1 MKIVE
6 IGVNGMFYAMSGQ
19 NFIAKS
25 LFLPYNIGRI
35 ISKCI
40 LRRFRRPAAE
50 LKRGGQHM
58 LQQGGFLYML
68 IIGSH
73 VGMSG
78 KDMLKGSVKEAL
90 SYGANTFMVYTGA
103 PQNTRRKEIDQL
115 NIPAARELMKEHD
128 MNNFIVHAPYI
139 INLANTVK
147 PETFELATEFLA
159 KEITRTAAMGTGTA
173 SGLSCR
179 CR

>member
-78 KDMLKGSVKEAL
+78 KDMLKGSVKEAAL
-90 SYGANTFMVYTGA
+90 YV
-103 PQNTRRKEIDQL
+103 I
-115 NIPAARELMKEHD
+115 
-128 MNNFIVHAPYI
+128 NNG
-139 INLANTVK
+139 K
-147 PETFELATEFLA
+147 
-159 KEITRTAAMGTGTA
+159 
-173 SGLSCR
+173 
-179 CR
+179 